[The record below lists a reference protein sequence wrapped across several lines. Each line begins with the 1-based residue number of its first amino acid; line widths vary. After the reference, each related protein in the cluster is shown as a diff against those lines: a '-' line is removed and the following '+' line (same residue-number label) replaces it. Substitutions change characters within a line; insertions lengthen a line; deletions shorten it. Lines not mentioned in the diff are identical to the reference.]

1 MILPEEPEP
10 PDDCYKVRKEWFSR
24 KIKMYVVRE
33 KSTGEFVTAMASRNL
48 AMDWIDRRNQRS
60 GQKRRR

>member
-24 KIKMYVVRE
+24 KVKMYVVRE
-33 KSTGEFVTAMASRNL
+33 KNTDGFVTVMQSRSL
-48 AMDWIDRRNQRS
+48 AMDWVDRHNQKS
-60 GQKRRR
+60 DQKRRR